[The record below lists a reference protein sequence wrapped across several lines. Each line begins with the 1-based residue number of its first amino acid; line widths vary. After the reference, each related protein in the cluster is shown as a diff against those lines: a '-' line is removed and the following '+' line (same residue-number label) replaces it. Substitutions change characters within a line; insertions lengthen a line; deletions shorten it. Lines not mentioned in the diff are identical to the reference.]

1 MQTSTA
7 TIVHIGFVILIS
19 MSVMRDLREMNDV
32 LLVLLSLS
40 LLVSAS
46 GKPSSAP
53 HDDDDDD
60 EDDRLVDDDVEQKS
74 VRRRSRSSGTFV
86 LSHSQCRKLREDYFN
101 LILGFI
107 PGK

>member
-32 LLVLLSLS
+32 LLVCIVFSISLL

-60 EDDRLVDDDVEQKS
+60 EDDRLVDDDVEQ
-74 VRRRSRSSGTFV
+74 
-86 LSHSQCRKLREDYFN
+86 
-101 LILGFI
+101 
-107 PGK
+107 